1 MIGQVIPGS
10 FLWFVCLCAVLSIG
24 IIGCGGD
31 DSEDDNDW
39 VGTWAVET
47 IDGQSLEQV
56 ANEDFGEEAD
66 VSIVANSW
74 RFNSDGTFE
83 AKIAVKFEAKQEG
96 LELSGEGSI
105 KTTGTYSLSD
115 SNYTITTTALET
127 TGYYSILVG
136 SDGTAYEEVEEEETG
151 TWSRKGNTLTQTSD
165 DGTTTVFKKK

>member
-1 MIGQVIPGS
+1 MFGQVIPSS

-24 IIGCGGD
+24 IIGCGS

-56 ANEDFGEEAD
+56 ANEEFGEEAD

-83 AKIAVKFEAKQEG
+83 VKIAVKFDAKQEG

-105 KTTGTYSLSD
+105 KTTGIYSLSG
-115 SNYTITTTALET
+115 SNYTITTTGWEI
-127 TGYYSILVG
+127 TGIYSILEG
-136 SDGTAYEEVEEEETG
+136 SEGTAYEEGEEEETG
-151 TWSRKGNTLTQTSD
+151 TWSRKGNTLTLSSD
-165 DGTTTVFKKK
+165 DGTTIVFKKK